1 MSAEGRRKMS
11 KSAKKKS
18 DYVFIRVSPEEKA
31 RWKAAADSLCISLSD
46 YLRLCANGA
55 IQPPKPPPGG
65 G

>member
-1 MSAEGRRKMS
+1 MSQA
-11 KSAKKKS
+11 KKS

-55 IQPPKPPPGG
+55 IQPPRPPDSGG
-65 G
+65 

>member
-1 MSAEGRRKMS
+1 MS
-11 KSAKKKS
+11 KSADKKS
-18 DYVFIRVSPEEKA
+18 GYVFIRVSPEEKA

-55 IQPPKPPPGG
+55 IQPPKPPNGG